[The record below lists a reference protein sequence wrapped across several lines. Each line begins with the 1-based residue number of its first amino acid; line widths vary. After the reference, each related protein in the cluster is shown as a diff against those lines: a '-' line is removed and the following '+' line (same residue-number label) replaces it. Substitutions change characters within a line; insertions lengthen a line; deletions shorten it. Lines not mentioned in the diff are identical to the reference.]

1 MELNEKLQ
9 QLRKQKGFTQEE
21 LAEKLYVSR
30 TAISKWESG
39 RGYPSID
46 SLKAISKLFGI
57 SIDELLSS
65 EELMSIAETEQNEK
79 TNRMRDLIYGAL
91 DCMVAMM
98 FVLPFFGERKTEE
111 EMIRSVSLLELSY
124 LQDYMRITYMATIV
138 CIVLIGILEIASQK
152 IHNRIW
158 EQHRVM
164 ISLGFTLFGVALF
177 MASLQPYAGFFL
189 LCILAVKGILAIKQ
203 R

>member
-111 EMIRSVSLLELSY
+111 EMICSVSLLELSY

-164 ISLGFTLFGVALF
+164 ISLGLNMFGITIF
-177 MASLQPYAGFFL
+177 MTSLQPYAGFFL

>member
-1 MELNEKLQ
+1 MELNDKLQ

-91 DCMVAMM
+91 DCMGAMM

-177 MASLQPYAGFFL
+177 MASLQPYVGFFL

>member
-9 QLRKQKGFTQEE
+9 QLRKQRGLTQEE
-21 LAEKLYVSR
+21 LAEMLYVSR
-30 TAISKWESG
+30 TAVSKWESG

-46 SLKAISKLFGI
+46 SLKAISKLFAI

-65 EELMSIAETEQNEK
+65 EELMSIAETEQKEK
-79 TNRMRDLIYGAL
+79 TKHMSDLIFGAL

-98 FVLPFFGERKTEE
+98 FVLPIFGERKTQE
-111 EMIRSVSLLELSY
+111 EMIRSVSLIELSY
-124 LQDYMRITYMATIV
+124 LAPYMRVAYIATVILIV
-138 CIVLIGILEIASQK
+138 AIGVLELLSQR
-152 IHNRIW
+152 IQNRVW
-158 EQHRVM
+158 EKNRVM
-164 ISLGFTLFGVALF
+164 ISLGLNLFGVTIF

-189 LCILAVKGILAIKQ
+189 LCTLAVKGILAIKQ

>member
-1 MELNEKLQ
+1 MELSEKLQ

-46 SLKAISKLFGI
+46 SLKAISKLFSI

-124 LQDYMRITYMATIV
+124 LQNYMRITYMATIV

-177 MASLQPYAGFFL
+177 MASLQPYVGFFL

>member
-124 LQDYMRITYMATIV
+124 LQNYMRITYMATIV

-177 MASLQPYAGFFL
+177 MASLQPYVGFFL

>member
-1 MELNEKLQ
+1 MELNDKLQ

-124 LQDYMRITYMATIV
+124 LQNYMRITYMATIV

-177 MASLQPYAGFFL
+177 MASLQPYVGFFL

>member
-91 DCMVAMM
+91 DCMAAMM

-124 LQDYMRITYMATIV
+124 LQDYMRITYIATLV
-138 CIVLIGILEIASQK
+138 CIILIGILEIASQK

-164 ISLGFTLFGVALF
+164 ISLGLNMFGVTIF
-177 MASLQPYAGFFL
+177 MTSLQPYAGFFL
-189 LCILAVKGILAIKQ
+189 LCTLAVKGILAIKQ

>member
-79 TNRMRDLIYGAL
+79 TNRMRDLFYGTL
-91 DCMVAMM
+91 DCMAAMM

-124 LQDYMRITYMATIV
+124 LQDYMRITYIATLV
-138 CIVLIGILEIASQK
+138 CIILIGILEIASQK

-164 ISLGFTLFGVALF
+164 ISLGLNMFGITIF
-177 MASLQPYAGFFL
+177 MTSLQPYAGFFL
-189 LCILAVKGILAIKQ
+189 LCMLAVKGILAIKQ

>member
-91 DCMVAMM
+91 DCMAAMM

-124 LQDYMRITYMATIV
+124 LQDYMRITYIATLV
-138 CIVLIGILEIASQK
+138 CIILIGILEIASQK

-164 ISLGFTLFGVALF
+164 ISLGLNMFGITIF
-177 MASLQPYAGFFL
+177 MTSLQPYAGFFL
-189 LCILAVKGILAIKQ
+189 LCMLAVKGILAIKQ

>member
-111 EMIRSVSLLELSY
+111 EMICSVSLLELSY

>member
-124 LQDYMRITYMATIV
+124 LQNYMRITYMATIV

>member
-79 TNRMRDLIYGAL
+79 TNRMRDLFYGAL
-91 DCMVAMM
+91 DCMAAMM

-124 LQDYMRITYMATIV
+124 LQDYMRITYIATLV
-138 CIVLIGILEIASQK
+138 CIILIGILEIASQK

-164 ISLGFTLFGVALF
+164 ISLGLNMFGITIF
-177 MASLQPYAGFFL
+177 MTSLQPYAGFFL
-189 LCILAVKGILAIKQ
+189 LCMLAVKGILAIKQ

>member
-1 MELNEKLQ
+1 MELNDKLQ

-177 MASLQPYAGFFL
+177 MASLQPYVGFFL

>member
-177 MASLQPYAGFFL
+177 MASLQPYVGFFL

>member
-91 DCMVAMM
+91 DCMAAMM

-124 LQDYMRITYMATIV
+124 LQDYMRITYIATLV
-138 CIVLIGILEIASQK
+138 CIILIGILEIASQK

-164 ISLGFTLFGVALF
+164 ISLGLNMFGVTIF
-177 MASLQPYAGFFL
+177 MTSLQPYAGFFL
-189 LCILAVKGILAIKQ
+189 LCMLAVKGILAIKQ